1 MTERFS
7 GGVSIGDTGA
17 VILASTKVAAPK
29 VYLSISIWISSY
41 ERGLA
46 PLPLGTRR
54 PRGRRGPDLVGVL
67 ILVIVVRGVC
77 GPALLCWRI
86 VVPVLISAP

>member
-1 MTERFS
+1 MIEEALVGRLVVRRVDFS
-7 GGVSIGDTGA
+7 LCKLL
-17 VILASTKVAAPK
+17 LALYVPCAIDEYK
-29 VYLSISIWISSY
+29 
-41 ERGLA
+41 RGLA

-54 PRGRRGPDLVGVL
+54 PRGRRGPALVGVL